1 MKRGL
6 DGRSTCMREAAE
18 LGSQHG
24 WVEITD
30 TPAEGQML
38 LHEEQAEA
46 EGWVALRGTP
56 SP

>member
-1 MKRGL
+1 
-6 DGRSTCMREAAE
+6 MREAAE